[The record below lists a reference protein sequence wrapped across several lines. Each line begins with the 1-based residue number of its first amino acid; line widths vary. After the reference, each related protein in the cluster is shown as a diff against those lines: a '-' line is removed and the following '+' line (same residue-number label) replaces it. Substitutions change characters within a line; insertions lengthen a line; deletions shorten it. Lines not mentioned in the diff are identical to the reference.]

1 MEVSIGS
8 GNSSGNGLGNS
19 SGNVL
24 GDSLENGSGNSLGNS
39 LENSLG
45 NGLGNGSGNSLG
57 NGLGNSLGNSS
68 GNIQFCQLTL
78 TLWQNTWL
86 RMIYKHEPACV
97 ILTLFNFFS
106 FHQVG
111 FFGEGINIKYKC
123 SICNL
128 IISVCCLGGNVK
140 HRNKMQ

>member
-8 GNSSGNGLGNS
+8 GNSSGNGLG
-19 SGNVL
+19 
-24 GDSLENGSGNSLGNS
+24 D
-39 LENSLG
+39 SLG
-45 NGLGNGSGNSLG
+45 NGLGNGSGNGLG
-57 NGLGNSLGNSS
+57 NGFGNSLGNSLVNSS

-111 FFGEGINIKYKC
+111 FFGGK
-123 SICNL
+123 
-128 IISVCCLGGNVK
+128 G
-140 HRNKMQ
+140 